1 MLEKICISII
11 VPIYNGEPF
20 IDKCLK
26 SILDQNFRQSYEII
40 MIDDGSNDKSVEL
53 IKKYSLPNLK
63 LYSLPFNSGPAAARN
78 EGIKKAI
85 GEYIFFLDVDD
96 DISKSTL
103 EILYTIAKDENC
115 EFVCSDFKRIENSKN
130 QRDGVFNYKSDTIFD
145 NEKIIE
151 AMKKEVNDP
160 TLGHLGLFGCNG
172 RLIKRAIIVNN
183 SIFFEEKFMLLED
196 KIFCW
201 NVLGY
206 VKKAIYVRKQLYSY
220 FVYPN
225 FNTGITKLIDNGW
238 PFKNFKIIKKHIAKS
253 LKNRNVNDSKVN
265 KYANQ
270 GLIFHII
277 QVLVSISRSIVLKKI
292 DQQKGNKFRKDI
304 INKILNDEEVSEAIK
319 NYSISDKESKWIPRA
334 IRIKSRILLELACNL
349 RANEVLKRRRTG
361 KE

>member
-1 MLEKICISII
+1 MLEKFCISII
-11 VPIYNGEPF
+11 VPVYNGEPF
-20 IDKCLK
+20 IEKCLR
-26 SILDQNFRQSYEII
+26 SILDQNFDKSYEII
-40 MIDDGSNDKSVEL
+40 MINDGSNDKSIDL
-53 IKKYSLPNLK
+53 IKKFNFPNLK

-78 EGIKKAI
+78 EGIKKAS

-96 DISKSTL
+96 DISQNTL
-103 EILYTIAKDENC
+103 KTLYTIAKDENC

-130 QRDGVFNYKSDTIFD
+130 QRENVFNYPSDTIFD

-172 RLIKRAIIVNN
+172 RLIKRSIIINN
-183 SIFFEEKFMLLED
+183 NIFFEEKFMLLED

-201 NVLGY
+201 DILGH

-225 FNTGITKLIDNGW
+225 FNTAITKLIDNGW
-238 PFKNFKIIKKHIAKS
+238 PFENFKLIKKHIAKS
-253 LKNRNVNDSKVN
+253 LKNRNENDSEVN
-265 KYANQ
+265 RYANQ

-292 DQQKGNKFRKDI
+292 DQIKGKKFRKEI

-319 NYSISDKESKWIPRA
+319 NYSISTKESKWIPRA
-334 IRIKSRILLELACNL
+334 IRIKSKILLELACNL
-349 RANEVLKRRRTG
+349 RANEVLKRRRKG
-361 KE
+361 IE